1 MHEYALAFCGGVLL
15 GIATISYL
23 YSVGK
28 IAGVS
33 GLIAQMLTPKSW
45 FSTPAFWFL
54 LGLIVM
60 PFVYHQFLDLP
71 VEVKASPWVLML
83 SGLLVGVG
91 TRLGSG
97 CTSGHGICGLSRLST
112 RSFVAV
118 GCFMACAFLTVL
130 VTRYLLGG

>member
-33 GLIAQMLTPKSW
+33 GLIAQMLTPQSW

-54 LGLIVM
+54 LGLIGM

>member
-54 LGLIVM
+54 LGLIGM

-97 CTSGHGICGLSRLST
+97 CTSGHGICGLSRLSP

-130 VTRYLLGG
+130 VTRYILGG

>member
-1 MHEYALAFCGGVLL
+1 MHEYALAFFGGVLL

-54 LGLIVM
+54 LGLIGM

-71 VEVKASPWVLML
+71 VQVKASPWVLML

>member
-54 LGLIVM
+54 FGLIVM

>member
-1 MHEYALAFCGGVLL
+1 MHEYALAFFGGLLL

-71 VEVKASPWVLML
+71 VQVKASPWVLML

>member
-23 YSVGK
+23 YSIGK

-54 LGLIVM
+54 LGLIGM
-60 PFVYHQFLDLP
+60 PFIYHQFLDLP
-71 VEVKASPWVLML
+71 VQVKASPWVLML

-130 VTRYLLGG
+130 VTRYLFGG